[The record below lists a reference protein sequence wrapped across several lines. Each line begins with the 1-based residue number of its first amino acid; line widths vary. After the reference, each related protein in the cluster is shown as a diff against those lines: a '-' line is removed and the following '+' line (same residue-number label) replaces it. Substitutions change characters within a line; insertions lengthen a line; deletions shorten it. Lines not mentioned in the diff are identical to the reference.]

1 MTLRFYHLLMIMKL
15 IPNIHLVTPKKN
27 YKNKRR
33 KTFLQHIF
41 SYGILKKIL
50 QKQEAKNFF
59 VNILCPSFVLQI
71 YRL

>member
-1 MTLRFYHLLMIMKL
+1 
-15 IPNIHLVTPKKN
+15 
-27 YKNKRR
+27 
-33 KTFLQHIF
+33 LQHIF